1 MNDPKDV
8 IAFYLQR
15 IQNASHPIEERIIKD
30 DLFLY
35 YYRLSETECEDV
47 RPLMQ
52 SLLDEKRIEMEA
64 HDPLLKRAG
73 ELLHRLAAKQPTSV

>member
-8 IAFYLQR
+8 VAFYLQR
-15 IQNASHPIEERIIKD
+15 IENASHPVEKRIIKD

-35 YYRLSETECEDV
+35 YYRLTVTECEDV

-52 SLLDEKRIEMEA
+52 LLLDEKRIEMETS
-64 HDPLLKRAG
+64 DPLLKRAG
-73 ELLHRLAAKQPTSV
+73 DLLRSLTIKQTTSV

>member
-8 IAFYLQR
+8 VAFYLQR
-15 IQNASHPIEERIIKD
+15 IENASHRVEKRIIKD

-35 YYRLSETECEDV
+35 YYRLTDIECEAV

-64 HDPLLKRAG
+64 SDPLLNRAG
-73 ELLHRLAAKQPTSV
+73 DLLRSLTIKQTTSV